1 MATFEKST
9 RKTCLTSSCS
19 VPDFLARVSLLQGED
34 LDSKIQEVLS
44 SLTLPESLQRNGL
57 HFYSWKMSPVC
68 YRMTTAGR
76 LLPSSPRLLKWGIM
90 ALHDDGTICFLGWAG
105 RMSYH
110 YNKSTIKRIDYEKY
124 IDGKEDYLI

>member
-1 MATFEKST
+1 MRTIKKLVENEK
-9 RKTCLTSSCS
+9 KVYIYL
-19 VPDFLARVSLLQGED
+19 
-34 LDSKIQEVLS
+34 
-44 SLTLPESLQRNGL
+44 RNRAAEYR
-57 HFYSWKMSPVC
+57 FMSDAEREGITYGDGAKPTERPVDD
-68 YRMTTAGR
+68 
-76 LLPSSPRLLKWGIM
+76 IM

>member
-1 MATFEKST
+1 MRTIKKLVENEK
-9 RKTCLTSSCS
+9 KVYIYL
-19 VPDFLARVSLLQGED
+19 
-34 LDSKIQEVLS
+34 
-44 SLTLPESLQRNGL
+44 RNRAAEY
-57 HFYSWKMSPVC
+57 HFMSDAEREGITYGDGVKPTERPVDD
-68 YRMTTAGR
+68 
-76 LLPSSPRLLKWGIM
+76 IM